1 MNQPPRDRP
10 SKRSRHS
17 KPYAINKNKFL
28 LDPEYEHLELLLKKY
43 IFKDRR
49 NCLLL
54 YVAMYTGARATEI
67 LSLEKEDLN
76 VYDQSLFIHGI
87 KGSNDREIPLPDW
100 LFELLEDYSQTLKG
114 EKLFDI
120 SYHRLRQ
127 IWQHYRPVPK
137 KFHCLRH
144 TFAIRLYK
152 KVKDIRLLQIALGHR
167 NITNTMIYADF
178 VYSQSEMRKLIL

>member
-1 MNQPPRDRP
+1 MAQ
-10 SKRSRHS
+10 SRS

-28 LDPEYEHLELLLKKY
+28 LDPEYEHLEILLKKY
-43 IFKDRR
+43 VIKERR
-49 NCLLL
+49 NCLLI

-67 LSLEKEDLN
+67 
-76 VYDQSLFIHGI
+76 FIKGI
-87 KGSNDREIPLPDW
+87 KVSNDREIPLPEW
-100 LFELLEDYSQTLKG
+100 LFEMLEEYSKTITG
-114 EKLFDI
+114 ERIFDI

-127 IWQHYRPVPK
+127 IWEHYRPVKK

-152 KVKDIRLLQIALGHR
+152 KVKDIRLLQLALGHR

-178 VYSQSEMRKLIL
+178 VYSQNEMRKLIV

>member
-1 MNQPPRDRP
+1 MGRER
-10 SKRSRHS
+10 S
-17 KPYAINKNKFL
+17 KPYAMNKNKYL
-28 LDPEYEHLELLLKKY
+28 LDPEYERLNLLLKRY
-43 IFKDRR
+43 IIKDQR

-54 YVAMYTGARATEI
+54 YLAMHTGARAQELLNI
-67 LSLEKEDLN
+67 QKEDLN
-76 VYDQSLFIHGI
+76 VYDQSVFIYGI
-87 KGSNDREIPLPDW
+87 KGSNDREIPLPEW
-100 LFELLEDYSQTLKG
+100 LFDTLEDYSKKVEG
-114 EKLFDI
+114 ELLFTI

-127 IWQHYRPVPK
+127 IWEQYRPVKK

-178 VYSQSEMRKLIL
+178 VYSQNEMRKLIL

>member
-1 MNQPPRDRP
+1 MESGSGKARDR
-10 SKRSRHS
+10 RN
-17 KPYAINKNKFL
+17 KPYAMNKNKFL
-28 LDPEYEHLELLLKKY
+28 LDPEYKHLELLLKRYVLQDK
-43 IFKDRR
+43 R

-54 YVAMYTGARATEI
+54 YVAMHTGARATEI
-67 LSLEKEDLN
+67 LNLHKEDLN
-76 VYDQSLFIHGI
+76 VYDQSVFIHGI

-100 LFELLEDYSQTLKG
+100 LFEMLEDYSQDIEG

-127 IWQHYRPVPK
+127 IWEHYRPVKK

-178 VYSQSEMRKLIL
+178 VYSQNEMRKLIL